1 MNYLYVEYVYFFVN
15 FSSGLQIK
23 HIKRAFEE
31 SYKKI
36 RIAHMDN
43 KEDNRNE
50 ISNELGQH
58 CDNKESLKVDEQ
70 IKLQKKCTKQVKPQ
84 DSLCGSKLNMSIMRN
99 LETYG
104 ARVLLMNSRKEFLW

>member
-1 MNYLYVEYVYFFVN
+1 
-15 FSSGLQIK
+15 
-23 HIKRAFEE
+23 
-31 SYKKI
+31 
-36 RIAHMDN
+36 MDN

>member
-1 MNYLYVEYVYFFVN
+1 
-15 FSSGLQIK
+15 
-23 HIKRAFEE
+23 
-31 SYKKI
+31 
-36 RIAHMDN
+36 MDN

-50 ISNELGQH
+50 ISNELEQH

-84 DSLCGSKLNMSIMRN
+84 DYLCGSKLNMSIMRN

-104 ARVLLMNSRKEFLW
+104 ARVLLTHEQQKGVPMHEWASLKRE